1 MRMEAKNSYA
11 KKAANCGNFKNICLS
26 MAVRHQ
32 RLLSSYLISNTYFA
46 ADYEIGP
53 GKTCMHPLFYFM
65 HACMLVVYLL
75 YTCTHIHIERPT

>member
-53 GKTCMHPLFYFM
+53 GKTCMHPLFYFICM
-65 HACMLVVYLL
+65 HACLCILAVYT
-75 YTCTHIHIERPT
+75 YIYI